1 MGEKQQ
7 TYKGEKAVGEMGE
20 KSQWVK
26 NIWLTYERTTYMG
39 EKAVWVKNIY
49 GIWVKKLVG
58 EKHMGEKSVGEKH
71 TGETSVAYGSKVC
84 GCKKY
89 G

>member
-1 MGEKQQ
+1 
-7 TYKGEKAVGEMGE
+7 
-20 KSQWVK
+20 
-26 NIWLTYERTTYMG
+26 MG